1 MNWLIESP
9 SFDPYHNLA
18 VEEYL
23 LKKAEQDTILY
34 LWRNAHTV
42 VIGKNQNPWKE
53 CKTTLLEAEG
63 GRLARRLSGGGAV
76 YHDLGN
82 LNFTFLM
89 PQRCFDTRKQF
100 SVILEALGSL
110 GIRAEFSGRN
120 DLLAGGRKFSGNAY
134 YKNGT
139 AAYHHGTLLVHAD
152 MEKLGRYLSPD
163 RKKLQSKG
171 VDSVP
176 SRVCNLS
183 EIQPGVTVDTLCVA
197 LKEAFS
203 AVYGDWEPLVLAEAE
218 LGEIDTLARRN
229 RDWEWNY
236 GQKNPFAVSWEERF
250 SWGGLEIN
258 LQVAQGRVTGAKV
271 YTDAMD
277 EHLACQIENALTGC
291 VFSTGALTAAAD
303 GLPYSNDLRR
313 LIEQQ
318 EI

>member
-1 MNWLIESP
+1 MTWLYESP
-9 SFDPYHNLA
+9 SVDPYYNLA
-18 VEEYL
+18 VEEHL
-23 LKKAEQDTILY
+23 LSKAENDVILY
-34 LWRNAHTV
+34 LWQNAHTV

-53 CKTTLLEAEG
+53 CKTTLLKGEG
-63 GRLARRLSGGGAV
+63 GHLARRLSGGGAV

-100 SVILEALGSL
+100 SVILEALETL

-120 DLLAGGRKFSGNAY
+120 DLLAQGRKFSGNAY

-139 AAYHHGTLLVHAD
+139 AAYHHGTLLVNAD

-183 EIQPGVTVDTLCVA
+183 ELDPAVTVDALRVT
-197 LKEAFS
+197 LKEAFGS
-203 AVYGDWEPLVLAEAE
+203 VYGEWESL
-218 LGEIDTLARRN
+218 TLTDDDRQKIHALTRRN
-229 RDWEWNY
+229 RDWAWNY
-236 GQKNPFAVSWEERF
+236 GQNLPFTLSWEERF
-250 SWGGLEIN
+250 PWGGVEIH
-258 LQVAQGRVTGAKV
+258 LQVEQGRVAGSKV

-277 EHLACQIENALTGC
+277 ATLADRIEDALRGC
-291 VFSTGALTAAAD
+291 VFSTAELTAAVE
-303 GLPYSNDLRR
+303 GLPCGADLGR
-313 LIEQQ
+313 LIMRQ
-318 EI
+318 EL

>member
-1 MNWLIESP
+1 MIWLYESP
-9 SFDPYHNLA
+9 GHDPYYNLA

-53 CKTTLLEAEG
+53 CRTTLLEQEG

-89 PQRCFDTRKQF
+89 PRGSFDTQKQF
-100 SVILEALGSL
+100 SVLVKALAQL

-176 SRVCNLS
+176 SRVVNLS
-183 EIQPGVTVDTLCVA
+183 EINPAVTVKTLAGA
-197 LKEAFS
+197 LKEAFC
-203 AVYGDWEPLVLAEAE
+203 AVYGAWDTLTLT
-218 LGEIDTLARRN
+218 GEDLRKIDTMARRN
-229 RDWEWNY
+229 SRWEWNY
-236 GQKNPFAVSWEERF
+236 GQKLPFTVTWEDRF
-250 SWGGLEIN
+250 PWGGLELN
-258 LQVAQGRVTGAKV
+258 LQIAQGRVTAVKV
-271 YTDAMD
+271 YTDAM
-277 EHLACQIENALTGC
+277 EETLAGQIEAALTGC
-291 VFSTGALTAAAD
+291 RFTVEDLSAAVAE
-303 GLPYSNDLRR
+303 LPVAEDLRR
-313 LIEQQ
+313 IMEKQ
-318 EI
+318 EL